1 MQNHPTKKNPLRRVP
16 EVLHFCMAGAALA
29 LPKLLFLAR
38 EEAAI
43 EPLALVFRKYF
54 SGCQD
59 EKQQSPAPGWCGPT
73 GGPSRHGRVLP

>member
-1 MQNHPTKKNPLRRVP
+1 
-16 EVLHFCMAGAALA
+16 MAGAART

-43 EPLALVFRKYF
+43 EPLALVFGKYF
-54 SGCQD
+54 SERQD
-59 EKQQSPAPGWCGPT
+59 EKQQSPEAGWCDPT